1 MSDIPAPSLS
11 GLSGV
16 GKGEGGG
23 GGVPISMS
31 NLLDISSHFF
41 VIEKGVYFAIGI
53 ELLYLSYVEQRYP
66 KSE

>member
-1 MSDIPAPSLS
+1 LAE
-11 GLSGV
+11 V
-16 GKGEGGG
+16 AKGKGG

-41 VIEKGVYFAIGI
+41 VIEKGGYFAIGI